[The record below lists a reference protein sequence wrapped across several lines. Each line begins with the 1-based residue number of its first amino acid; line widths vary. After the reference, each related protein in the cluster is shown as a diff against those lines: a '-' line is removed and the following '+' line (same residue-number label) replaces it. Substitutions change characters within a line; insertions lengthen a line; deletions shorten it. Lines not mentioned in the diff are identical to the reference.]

1 MKYYIRLYG
10 SNRWRRVGRLA
21 ALITFKK
28 IRNWGSSYASWNTD
42 MLSVPNLID
51 CADAELM
58 VIGRDGAPPL
68 KGLKNLRHDEY
79 YEIVSQK
86 VTSWVRQ
93 MQKEV
98 YKTEY
103 LSVKDF

>member
-10 SNRWRRVGRLA
+10 SNRWRRVGRLT

-28 IRNWGSSYASWNTD
+28 IRNWGSSYASWNKD

-58 VIGRDGAPPL
+58 VIGHDGAPPL
-68 KGLKNLRHDEY
+68 KGMKNLRHDEY
-79 YEIVSQK
+79 YEIVSRK
-86 VTSWVRQ
+86 VTAWVRQ

-103 LSVKDF
+103 LSVKDK